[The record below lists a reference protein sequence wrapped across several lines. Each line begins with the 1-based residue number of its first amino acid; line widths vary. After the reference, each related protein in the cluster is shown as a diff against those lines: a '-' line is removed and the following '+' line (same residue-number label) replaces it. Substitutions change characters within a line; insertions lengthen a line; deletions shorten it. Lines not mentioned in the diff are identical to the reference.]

1 MILRL
6 VIKPMEKLDMSL
18 SQCKQIRERFL
29 VKSRAHLLACEVIDP
44 HSASAD
50 SALLS
55 RSGEQTPSL
64 GTTRN

>member
-1 MILRL
+1 MIVGL
-6 VIKPMEKLDMSL
+6 VLKPMEKLDMSL

-44 HSASAD
+44 RGANVD
-50 SALLS
+50 NALLS

>member
-1 MILRL
+1 MIIGL

-29 VKSRAHLLACEVIDP
+29 VKSRAHLLS
-44 HSASAD
+44 SAPTD
-50 SALLS
+50 Y
-55 RSGEQTPSL
+55 RSTCPDGAPLVRPGELTPSL